1 MSYPN
6 QDDENNTSQEKDSQ
20 LKAQKEMML
29 KQVLSADARLRLN
42 NVRMVKPDLADLV
55 ENYILNVT
63 AQGKISGQISDD
75 QLKQILLSAQQPKR
89 DFKFNRVWS
98 QENIIKGKKAR
109 IFMKAVVYR
118 EYAPDDDYAKILKV
132 EDIDEPKPKQDE
144 VIFTNKASALN

>member
-6 QDDENNTSQEKDSQ
+6 QDDENNTQEKDSQ

-89 DFKFNRVWS
+89 DFKFNRV
-98 QENIIKGKKAR
+98 
-109 IFMKAVVYR
+109 
-118 EYAPDDDYAKILKV
+118 
-132 EDIDEPKPKQDE
+132 
-144 VIFTNKASALN
+144 